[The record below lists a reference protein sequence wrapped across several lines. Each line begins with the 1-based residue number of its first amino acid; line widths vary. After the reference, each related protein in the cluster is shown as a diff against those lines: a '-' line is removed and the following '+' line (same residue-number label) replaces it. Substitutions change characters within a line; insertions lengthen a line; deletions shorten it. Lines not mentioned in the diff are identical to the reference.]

1 MTDYGKKVK
10 VALIER
16 DKTIEWLTSQV
27 NSLTGYSSDG
37 SYITNILA
45 GRRKSP
51 TIVKAINKI
60 LNIEED

>member
-10 VALIER
+10 VALIEQ
-16 DKTIEWLTSQV
+16 DKTVEWLTSQV
-27 NSLTGYSSDG
+27 NSITGYSSDG

-51 TIVKAINKI
+51 VIVNAINEI
-60 LNIEED
+60 LNIKED